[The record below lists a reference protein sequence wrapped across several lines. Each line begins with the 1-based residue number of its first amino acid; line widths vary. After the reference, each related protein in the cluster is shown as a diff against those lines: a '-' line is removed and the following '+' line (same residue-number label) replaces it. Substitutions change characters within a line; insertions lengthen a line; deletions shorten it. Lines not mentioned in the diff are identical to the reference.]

1 MPANLLTN
9 KYYKFLA
16 KFYNMIDNNNIK
28 WVKARN
34 ANYYTV
40 DINNKFNIRISKT
53 VANVASNYFFKMF
66 DDNGVRIIEITSE
79 VNGQDII
86 DIDGKKMK
94 IHDILEEIHDWS
106 QAFTQ
111 DTIEKIDTATEM
123 LDSLGKNLF

>member
-1 MPANLLTN
+1 MPTNLLTG

-16 KFYNMIDNNNIK
+16 KFYKMIDNNKIK

-40 DINNKFNIRISKT
+40 DINHKFNIRISKT

-86 DIDGKKMK
+86 DIDGKEMK

-123 LDSLGKNLF
+123 LDSFGKNAF